1 MNLTVAVSGINAAD
15 NPGPGSGIARSLKES
30 SLDVRVIGLA
40 YDVME
45 PGIYMDWL
53 IDKSYIM
60 PYPSGDTESFLSRL
74 LYINQREKIDILIPA
89 LDVEIPL
96 FTKYKAVIENAGIKV
111 LLPTT
116 EAFAMRDKT
125 KITSFAPKIGL
136 KAPATMNIATLAEL
150 DKAIEQLEFPL
161 VIKGQFYEAYKVKSR
176 DDAIKQ
182 FYNIS
187 AKWGLP
193 VIAQQFIEGDEYNLI
208 GLGDGKGNE
217 MGAVATKKMTITNQG
232 KIWTNVSI
240 RNEKIFA
247 AAQKFVQATKW
258 GGGFELEIMMEAR
271 SGELYLIEINP
282 RFPAWIYM
290 ATGCGINLCERLV
303 KLLIGQEYDT
313 HSDYEAGKT
322 LIRYTAEMIKS
333 ITDLETLS
341 INGESK

>member
-1 MNLTVAVSGINAAD
+1 MNLTLAVSGINAAD

-30 SLDVRVIGLA
+30 RLNTRIIGLA

-60 PYPSGDTESFLSRL
+60 PYPSSDTESYLSRL
-74 LYINQREKIDILIPA
+74 LYIHQQEKIDILIPA

-96 FTKYKAVIENAGIKV
+96 FSKYRSVLENVGIKL

-125 KITSFAPKIGL
+125 KIPTFAPKIGL
-136 KAPATMNIATLAEL
+136 KAPETRNITTLVEL
-150 DKAIEQLEFPL
+150 DKAIEQFEFPM

-176 DDAIKQ
+176 GDAIKQ
-182 FYNIS
+182 FYHIS

-208 GLGDGKGNE
+208 GLGDGQGND

-240 RNEKIFA
+240 RNDKIFVA
-247 AAQKFVQATKW
+247 AHKFVQTTKW

-271 SGELYLIEINP
+271 TGELYLIEINP

-303 KLLIGQEYDT
+303 KLLMGQEYET
-313 HSDYEAGKT
+313 HSEYEAGRT

-333 ITDLETLS
+333 IADLETLS